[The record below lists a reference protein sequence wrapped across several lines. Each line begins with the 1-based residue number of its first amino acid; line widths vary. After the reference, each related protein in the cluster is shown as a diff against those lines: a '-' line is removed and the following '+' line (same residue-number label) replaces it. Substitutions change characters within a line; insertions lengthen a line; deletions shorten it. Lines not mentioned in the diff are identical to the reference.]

1 MAIEDRSIRHSLRE
15 FIVNQSNL
23 EDSSVLQDDTD
34 LFAIGLL
41 DSLMTVTLVA
51 FCEEEFQCQMD
62 IEELSPENFS
72 SLNALTAFVYRKVN
86 GQLQA

>member
-15 FIVNQSNL
+15 FIVNQSSL

-72 SLNALTAFVYRKVN
+72 SLNALTAFVSRKVN